1 MEHFNKANLKES
13 DLMPSAFRSNDR
25 DKTKTYRP
33 LKYRFAFEPMSDS
46 AKKNDELNDIK
57 MTTTIRPK
65 FTNSNNVKEKEVIN
79 TLYVSRHNRRFN
91 NTEKKDKNDDN
102 IEVKYNAV
110 VHRRQRE
117 VKNDNKNNNDN
128 NEKKSKYAST
138 KGLINFQKN
147 ANENEPITVGRNR
160 RLRSYENNVSNKND
174 DNKGYKYQVSSRLSN
189 TINNEFNKGNNENNS
204 LKSSVSSRFVN
215 SSMNDNNRG
224 LKYSISSSVNY
235 LTNSNNKDNNNGL
248 KSSVSNKAL
257 FSFRSKESENNLV
270 GKTKRFGIFDNKEEK
285 EKEKEKENEPKIN
298 VNRSTINMI
307 PNPFIRRG
315 KKNYS
320 VTSLPLINLA
330 ESNNNKNNDDKNKEK
345 DKNKV
350 VEKSTPSKAET
361 NKTETQTDKKEV
373 KKIPKFKK
381 FERRISDENLKYK
394 GNPEKNENNNDIK
407 VSTHRLN
414 KFGDNINN
422 DQDKENGKREKSLGP
437 KRVKQSEM
445 PEISKVSILKYS
457 EALSTPGRDD
467 DGLKKTNQDS
477 YILEKNINGILNFNI
492 FGVLDGHG
500 ANGHFASQFVT
511 KYIINRI
518 KHNSLFRNLDSAKAV
533 YDKIRPNDFQII
545 TKIFID
551 ADFQI
556 KKQKFNVEMSGTT
569 AVIVIQLDEHIIC
582 ANTGDS
588 RAILVYGE
596 ANKNKLVNTKIFRLS
611 YDAKPDNPAEK
622 KRIYE
627 NGGVVMQVLDE
638 NDEAI
643 GPFRV
648 WMKGKTYPGLAISR
662 TIGDADAK
670 KIGVIPNPQ
679 FIEYTINSK
688 TRYIIACS
696 DGIWEFISNEEVMRI
711 ANNYYIKNDPAGL
724 CHELTNKSTALWLKE
739 DVCVDDITVV
749 AAFF

>member
-1 MEHFNKANLKES
+1 
-13 DLMPSAFRSNDR
+13 MPSNFRTNDNDR
-25 DKTKTYRP
+25 TKTYRP
-33 LKYRFAFEPMSDS
+33 LKSRFAFESVNDS
-46 AKKNDELNDIK
+46 SKKFDELNDIKDIK
-57 MTTTIRPK
+57 MTTTIRPRFK
-65 FTNSNNVKEKEVIN
+65 ASDEVKEKEVVK
-79 TLYVSRHNRRFN
+79 TFYASRHNRGIN
-91 NTEKKDKNDDN
+91 NTEIKKKDDDN
-102 IEVKYNAV
+102 IEVKYNAI
-110 VHRRQRE
+110 VHRRQRD
-117 VKNDNKNNNDN
+117 VKNDNKI
-128 NEKKSKYAST
+128 NEKESKYAST
-138 KGLINFQKN
+138 KALFKVQQKPS
-147 ANENEPITVGRNR
+147 ETEPSTVGRNR
-160 RLRSYENNVSNKND
+160 RLRSVENNVSNKND
-174 DNKGYKYQVSSRLSN
+174 ENRGYKYSISSSISN
-189 TINNEFNKGNNENNS
+189 TVNIEFNKGNNEKKV
-204 LKSSVSSRFVN
+204 LKPSISSRFMKN
-215 SSMNDNNRG
+215 NTNDNNKG
-224 LKYSISSSVNY
+224 LKSSISSSINY
-235 LTNSNNKDNNNGL
+235 HTNNNIGL
-248 KSSVSNKAL
+248 KSSESNKG
-257 FSFRSKESENNLV
+257 FFTFRTRESENNLT
-270 GKTKRFGIFDNKEEK
+270 GKSKRLRSLDNKEEK
-285 EKEKEKENEPKIN
+285 DNDQKTN
-298 VNRSTINMI
+298 VNSSYASMI
-307 PNPFIRRG
+307 PRPFMNRK
-315 KKNYS
+315 KKNNS
-320 VTSLPLINLA
+320 VTALPLISLT
-330 ESNNNKNNDDKNKEK
+330 ESNSKNIDDKKKDKDKEK
-345 DKNKV
+345 DKNKNKA
-350 VEKSTPSKAET
+350 VEKSIPSKTET
-361 NKTETQTDKKEV
+361 NKPETQTDKKEV

-394 GNPEKNENNNDIK
+394 GNPETNENNNDIK
-407 VSTHRLN
+407 ASTNRLN

-445 PEISKVSILKYS
+445 PEISTVSILKYA

-477 YILEKNINGILNFNI
+477 YVLEKNINGILNFNI

-500 ANGHFASQFVT
+500 VNGHFASQFVT

-518 KHNSLFRNLDSAKAV
+518 KHHSLLRNLDTAKAV
-533 YDKIRPNDFQII
+533 YDKIKSNEYQII
-545 TKIFID
+545 TNIFID

-588 RAILVYGE
+588 RAILVYGDP
-596 ANKNKLVNTKIFRLS
+596 NKNNLTNTKIFRLS

-627 NGGVVMQVLDE
+627 NGGVVLKVLDE

-662 TIGDADAK
+662 TIGDIDAK

-679 FIEYTINSK
+679 FIEYTINPK
-688 TRYIIACS
+688 TRYVIVCS
-696 DGIWEFISNEEVMRI
+696 DGIWEFMSNEEVMRI

>member
-1 MEHFNKANLKES
+1 
-13 DLMPSAFRSNDR
+13 MPSNFRTNDNDR
-25 DKTKTYRP
+25 TKTYRP
-33 LKYRFAFEPMSDS
+33 LKSRFAFESVNDS
-46 AKKNDELNDIK
+46 SKKFDELNDIKDIK
-57 MTTTIRPK
+57 MTTTIRPRFK
-65 FTNSNNVKEKEVIN
+65 ASDEVKEKEVVK
-79 TLYVSRHNRRFN
+79 TFYVSRHNRGIN
-91 NTEKKDKNDDN
+91 NTETKKKDDDN
-102 IEVKYNAV
+102 IEVKYNAI
-110 VHRRQRE
+110 VHRRQRD
-117 VKNDNKNNNDN
+117 VKNDNKI
-128 NEKKSKYAST
+128 NEKESKYAST
-138 KGLINFQKN
+138 KALFKVQQKPS
-147 ANENEPITVGRNR
+147 ETEPSTVGRNR
-160 RLRSYENNVSNKND
+160 RLRSVENNVSNKND
-174 DNKGYKYQVSSRLSN
+174 ENRGYKYSISSSISN
-189 TINNEFNKGNNENNS
+189 TVNIEFNKGNNEKKV
-204 LKSSVSSRFVN
+204 LKPSISSRFMKN
-215 SSMNDNNRG
+215 KTNDNNQG
-224 LKYSISSSVNY
+224 LKSSISSSINY
-235 LTNSNNKDNNNGL
+235 HTNNNIGL
-248 KSSVSNKAL
+248 KSSESNKG
-257 FSFRSKESENNLV
+257 FFTFRTRESENNLT
-270 GKTKRFGIFDNKEEK
+270 GKSKRLRSLDNKEEK
-285 EKEKEKENEPKIN
+285 DNDQKTN
-298 VNRSTINMI
+298 VNSSYASMI
-307 PNPFIRRG
+307 PRPFMNRK
-315 KKNYS
+315 KKNNS
-320 VTSLPLINLA
+320 VTALPLISLT
-330 ESNNNKNNDDKNKEK
+330 ESNSKNIDDKKKDKDKEK
-345 DKNKV
+345 DKNKNKA
-350 VEKSTPSKAET
+350 VEKSIPSKTET

-394 GNPEKNENNNDIK
+394 GNPETNENNNDIK
-407 VSTHRLN
+407 ASTNRLN

-445 PEISKVSILKYS
+445 PEISTVSILKYA

-477 YILEKNINGILNFNI
+477 YVLEKNINGILNFNI

-500 ANGHFASQFVT
+500 VNGHFASQFVT

-518 KHNSLFRNLDSAKAV
+518 KHHSLLRNLDTAKAV
-533 YDKIRPNDFQII
+533 YDKIKSNEYQII
-545 TKIFID
+545 TNIFID

-627 NGGVVMQVLDE
+627 NGGVVLKVLDE

-662 TIGDADAK
+662 TIGDIDAK

-679 FIEYTINSK
+679 FIEYTINPK
-688 TRYIIACS
+688 TRYVIVCS
-696 DGIWEFISNEEVMRI
+696 DGIWEFMSNEEVMRI

>member
-1 MEHFNKANLKES
+1 MEHFNKSNLKES
-13 DLMPSAFRSNDR
+13 DLMPSGFRSNNR
-25 DKTKTYRP
+25 DKTKTYKP
-33 LKYRFAFEPMSDS
+33 LKARFLFEPMSES
-46 AKKNDELNDIK
+46 AKKTEELNDIK
-57 MTTTIRPK
+57 MTTTIRPQL
-65 FTNSNNVKEKEVIN
+65 TTSNNIQEKEVIN
-79 TLYVSRHNRRFN
+79 TFYVSRRNRRFN
-91 NTEKKDKNDDN
+91 NTDTKTKNDDN

-110 VHRRQRE
+110 VHRRPRE

-128 NEKKSKYAST
+128 NDKDSKYVSN
-138 KGLINFQKN
+138 KGLIKVQKKS
-147 ANENEPITVGRNR
+147 NENEHITVGRNR
-160 RLRSYENNVSNKND
+160 RLRSFENIVTNKND
-174 DNKGYKYQVSSRLSN
+174 DNKGYKYSISSGISN
-189 TINNEFNKGNNENNS
+189 TVNNEFNKGNNEKQS
-204 LKSSVSSRFVN
+204 LKFSFSSRFVT
-215 SSMNDNNRG
+215 SSTNDNNKG
-224 LKYSISSSVNY
+224 LKNSISSAANIFKSD
-235 LTNSNNKDNNNGL
+235 NNKSHNNGL

-257 FSFRSKESENNLV
+257 FTYKSKESENNLV

-285 EKEKEKENEPKIN
+285 EKENEQKIN
-298 VNRSTINMI
+298 VNRSTLNMI
-307 PNPFIRRG
+307 PHPFINRR

-320 VTSLPLINLA
+320 VTSLPLWNLT
-330 ESNNNKNNDDKNKEK
+330 ESNNNKNNDEKNKDKEK
-345 DKNKV
+345 DKKKENKKEP
-350 VEKSTPSKAET
+350 EKSSPLKTET
-361 NKTETQTDKKEV
+361 NKIETQTDKKEV

-394 GNPEKNENNNDIK
+394 GNPETNENNNDIK
-407 VSTHRLN
+407 VSTKRLN

-422 DQDKENGKREKSLGP
+422 EQDKEKAKREKSLGP
-437 KRVKQSEM
+437 TRLKQSEM
-445 PEISKVSILKYS
+445 PTMSILKCA

-467 DGLKKTNQDS
+467 DGLKKINQDS
-477 YILEKNINGILNFNI
+477 YVLEKNINGVINFNV

-500 ANGHFASQFVT
+500 VNGHFASQFVT

-518 KHNSLFRNLDSAKAV
+518 KHHSLLRNLDTAKAV
-533 YDKIRPNDFQII
+533 YDKIKSNDFQII
-545 TKIFID
+545 TNIFID
-551 ADFQI
+551 ADYQI

-596 ANKNKLVNTKIFRLS
+596 PNKNKLVNTKIFRLS
-611 YDAKPDNPAEK
+611 YDAKPDNPTEK

-749 AAFF
+749 VAFF

>member
-13 DLMPSAFRSNDR
+13 DLMPSNFRNDNN

-33 LKYRFAFEPMSDS
+33 LKSRFAFESVNDS
-46 AKKNDELNDIK
+46 AKKDDELKEIK
-57 MTTTIRPK
+57 MTTTIRPR
-65 FTNSNNVKEKEVIN
+65 FTASKEVKEKEVIN
-79 TLYVSRHNRRFN
+79 SLYVSRRNRGIN
-91 NTEKKDKNDDN
+91 NTETKKKDDEN

-110 VHRRQRE
+110 VHRRQRDF
-117 VKNDNKNNNDN
+117 KNDNKS
-128 NEKKSKYAST
+128 NENESKYAST
-138 KGLINFQKN
+138 KALIKVQKKSS
-147 ANENEPITVGRNR
+147 ENEPITVGRNR
-160 RLRSYENNVSNKND
+160 RLRSVENNVSNKND
-174 DNKGYKYQVSSRLSN
+174 DNRGYKYSISSSISN
-189 TINNEFNKGNNENNS
+189 TLNNEFNKVNTEKKI
-204 LKSSVSSRFVN
+204 LKSSVSSRIIN
-215 SSMNDNNRG
+215 DSINDNNRG
-224 LKYSISSSVNY
+224 LKPSISSSVNY
-235 LTNSNNKDNNNGL
+235 FTNSNTNRL

-257 FSFRSKESENNLV
+257 FTFRSKESDNNLA
-270 GKTKRFGIFDNKEEK
+270 GKTKRLRSLDNKEEK
-285 EKEKEKENEPKIN
+285 DSEQKNN
-298 VNRSTINMI
+298 VNSSYASMI
-307 PNPFIRRG
+307 PHPYTSRK
-315 KKNYS
+315 KKNNS
-320 VTSLPLINLA
+320 VTALPLISLS
-330 ESNNNKNNDDKNKEK
+330 ESNSKNIDDKKNKEKEK
-345 DKNKV
+345 DKNKIL
-350 VEKSTPSKAET
+350 EKSTPSKAEA

-394 GNPEKNENNNDIK
+394 GNPETNENNNDIK
-407 VSTHRLN
+407 VSTKRLN

-422 DQDKENGKREKSLGP
+422 EQEKEKGKREKSLGP
-437 KRVKQSEM
+437 KRLKQSEM
-445 PEISKVSILKYS
+445 PEISTVSILKYA

-477 YILEKNINGILNFNI
+477 YVLEKNINGILNFNI

-500 ANGHFASQFVT
+500 VNGHFASQFVT

-518 KHNSLFRNLDSAKAV
+518 KHHSLLRNLDTAKAV
-533 YDKIRPNDFQII
+533 YDKIKSNDFQII
-545 TKIFID
+545 TNIFID
-551 ADFQI
+551 ADYQI

-596 ANKNKLVNTKIFRLS
+596 PNKNKLVNTKIFRLS
-611 YDAKPDNPAEK
+611 YDAKPDNPTEK

-749 AAFF
+749 VAFF

>member
-1 MEHFNKANLKES
+1 
-13 DLMPSAFRSNDR
+13 MPSNFRTNDNDR
-25 DKTKTYRP
+25 TKTYRP
-33 LKYRFAFEPMSDS
+33 LKSRFAFESVNDS
-46 AKKNDELNDIK
+46 SKKFDELNDIKDIK
-57 MTTTIRPK
+57 MTTTIRPRFK
-65 FTNSNNVKEKEVIN
+65 ASDEVKEKEVVK
-79 TLYVSRHNRRFN
+79 TFYASRHNRGIN
-91 NTEKKDKNDDN
+91 NTEIKKKDDDN
-102 IEVKYNAV
+102 IEVKYNAI
-110 VHRRQRE
+110 VHRRQRD
-117 VKNDNKNNNDN
+117 VKNDNKI
-128 NEKKSKYAST
+128 NEKESKYAST
-138 KGLINFQKN
+138 KALFKVQQKPS
-147 ANENEPITVGRNR
+147 ETEPSTVGRNR
-160 RLRSYENNVSNKND
+160 RLRSVENNVSNKND
-174 DNKGYKYQVSSRLSN
+174 ENRGYKYSISSSISN
-189 TINNEFNKGNNENNS
+189 TVNIEFNKGNNEKKV
-204 LKSSVSSRFVN
+204 LKPSISSRFMKN
-215 SSMNDNNRG
+215 KTNDNNKG
-224 LKYSISSSVNY
+224 LKSSISSSINY
-235 LTNSNNKDNNNGL
+235 HTNNNIGL
-248 KSSVSNKAL
+248 KSSESNKG
-257 FSFRSKESENNLV
+257 FFTFRTRESENNLT
-270 GKTKRFGIFDNKEEK
+270 GKSKRLRSLDNKEEK
-285 EKEKEKENEPKIN
+285 DNDQKTN
-298 VNRSTINMI
+298 VNSSYASMI
-307 PNPFIRRG
+307 PRPFMNRK
-315 KKNYS
+315 KKNNS
-320 VTSLPLINLA
+320 VTALPLISLT
-330 ESNNNKNNDDKNKEK
+330 ESNSKNIDDKKKDKDKEK
-345 DKNKV
+345 DKNKNKA
-350 VEKSTPSKAET
+350 VEKSIPSKTET

-394 GNPEKNENNNDIK
+394 GNPETNENNNDIK
-407 VSTHRLN
+407 ASTNRLN

-445 PEISKVSILKYS
+445 PEISTVSILKYA

-477 YILEKNINGILNFNI
+477 YVLEKNINGILNFNI

-500 ANGHFASQFVT
+500 VNGHFASQFVT

-518 KHNSLFRNLDSAKAV
+518 KHHSLLRNLDTAKAV
-533 YDKIRPNDFQII
+533 YDKIKSNEYQII
-545 TKIFID
+545 TNIFID

-588 RAILVYGE
+588 RAILVYGDP
-596 ANKNKLVNTKIFRLS
+596 NKNNLTNTKIFRLS

-627 NGGVVMQVLDE
+627 NGGVVLKVLDE

-662 TIGDADAK
+662 TIGDIDAK

-679 FIEYTINSK
+679 FIEYTINPK
-688 TRYIIACS
+688 TRYVIVCS
-696 DGIWEFISNEEVMRI
+696 DGIWEFMSNEEVMRI